1 MSDQLITDVA
11 REIAQRKGITVS
23 HAYKEA
29 RKQQLQQGITVPEGW
44 SKRDYVLEALYRLN
58 SNSGV
63 RADTLASALKAMD
76 VRVSLNEVTGMCWD
90 LQKQQYVDFQEAHQK
105 GGSYLTRIR
114 LTPKGRAAIVKKRGT
129 PQNAAIRVNAD
140 AVKETGLSSNTS
152 RGKVHAVGIDKTY
165 YKNHRKVAEGG
176 PIEIVREGAKP
187 HVSEVI
193 EIPYVETTVE
203 KFVAKTPEPLP
214 QNMKAP
220 IDEVKKFD
228 LSKYQKIGELVE
240 RRDHKLLMREKAAK
254 FVEAA
259 SLIADMDMEEADRL
273 MTKAGEMEGPS
284 LSTFEL
290 EVLRLVDSLSG

>member
-1 MSDQLITDVA
+1 MAMPNSMITEVA
-11 REIAQRKGITVS
+11 REIAARKGITVS

-29 RKQQLQQGITVPEGW
+29 RKQQLEKGITVPEGW

-76 VRVSLNEVTGMCWD
+76 VRTMLNEVTGMCWD
-90 LQKQQYVDFQEAHQK
+90 LQKQQLLEFQEAHQK

-114 LTPKGRAAIVKKRGT
+114 LTPKGRAMIVKKRGT
-129 PQNAAIRVNAD
+129 PQNAVIRVNAD
-140 AVKETGLSSNTS
+140 AVKGTGLSSNTG

-176 PIEIVREGAKP
+176 PIEIVQEGVKP
-187 HVSEVI
+187 HVPEV
-193 EIPYVETTVE
+193 IPYVETTVE
-203 KFVAKTPEPLP
+203 KFLAKDPEPLP

-220 IDEVKKFD
+220 IDEVEKFD
-228 LSKYQKIGELVE
+228 LSKFQKISELVE
-240 RRDHKLLMREKAAK
+240 RRDHKILMREKAAK

-290 EVLRLVDSLSG
+290 EVLRLVDSLS